1 MRIENN
7 TELRFTNLHAEKAR
21 NKFSFASWSKKLRA
35 NQMVHIAFFICD
47 KTIRPIGNRLS
58 CFSTREAYQCYP
70 N

>member
-35 NQMVHIAFFICD
+35 NQMVHIAFFISD
-47 KTIRPIGNRLS
+47 KNDTSNWEPPIML
-58 CFSTREAYQCYP
+58 FHA
-70 N
+70 